1 MLVNDIVTSC
11 TERKIKMFENIMVA
25 IDQDQITNK
34 ILDATVE
41 IARNKPTQVTLIHVS
56 QEYVSNGMTY
66 VPENFLEDIL
76 NEMEKASLQQLQ
88 QAKSKLES
96 AGINPKTIHLKG
108 NPAHEILKY
117 ARDTEQQLIIIGSRG
132 LSGIKEIMLG
142 SVSHKV
148 SQLAICPVLIV
159 H

>member
-1 MLVNDIVTSC
+1 
-11 TERKIKMFENIMVA
+11 MFENIIVA
-25 IDQDQITNK
+25 IDQAEITNK

-66 VPENFLEDIL
+66 VPENFLEEIL
-76 NEMEKASLQQLQ
+76 NEMEKASLEQLQ

-96 AGINPKTIHLKG
+96 AGISPKTVHLKG

-117 ARDTEQQLIIIGSRG
+117 ARDTKQQLIIIGSRG

-148 SQLAICPVLIV
+148 SQLSSCPVLIV

>member
-1 MLVNDIVTSC
+1 
-11 TERKIKMFENIMVA
+11 MFDNIIVA
-25 IDQDQITNK
+25 IDKAEITNK
-34 ILDATVE
+34 LLDVTVE
-41 IARNKPTQVTLIHVS
+41 IARNKQTQVTLINVS

-66 VPENFLEDIL
+66 VPENFLEEIL
-76 NEMEKASLQQLQ
+76 NEMEKASLELLQ

-96 AGINPKTIHLKG
+96 AGINPKKVHLKG
-108 NPAHEILKY
+108 DPAHEILNY

-132 LSGIKEIMLG
+132 LSGIKEMMLG

-148 SQLAICPVLIV
+148 SQLSNCPVLIV

>member
-1 MLVNDIVTSC
+1 
-11 TERKIKMFENIMVA
+11 MFDKIMVA
-25 IDQDQITNK
+25 IDQAEITNK
-34 ILDATVE
+34 LLDAAVE
-41 IARNKPTQVTLIHVS
+41 IARNKKTQVTLVHVS

-76 NEMEKASLQQLQ
+76 NEMEKAGLEQLQ
-88 QAKSKLES
+88 QAKSKLKS
-96 AGINPKTIHLKG
+96 AGINAETVHLKG
-108 NPAHEILKY
+108 DPAHEILNY

-132 LSGIKEIMLG
+132 LRGIKEMMLG

-148 SQLAICPVLIV
+148 SQLSNCPVLIM